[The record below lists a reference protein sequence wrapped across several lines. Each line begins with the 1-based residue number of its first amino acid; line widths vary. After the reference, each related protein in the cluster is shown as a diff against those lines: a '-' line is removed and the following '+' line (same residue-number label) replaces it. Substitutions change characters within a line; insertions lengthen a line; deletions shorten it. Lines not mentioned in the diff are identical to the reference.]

1 MKGPTTPAGCPHA
14 SPAGAG
20 FGFEWRPAL
29 LVFVLALVVRLVYLR
44 EAYRFADFGLFYL
57 DEEYHLEWAKALAS
71 GVWSPP
77 YDALRGAAFFRAPLY
92 PYLLAGFF
100 KLLGPSLLLA
110 RVAQALVGSVSC
122 VLSYAVSGRVFGRT
136 VGLVTGVICSFYWVL
151 VYHDGEFL
159 LPNLLVFLVLSGFLL
174 AFLAAER
181 RSVRLASLSGLA
193 FGLFSITRPNILAF
207 FPVAAWWMAAAT
219 RGATRRRGAIL
230 VALFSLGCLLPPA
243 AVTVRNR
250 VVAGD
255 WVIVA
260 SQGGVNFY
268 IGNNAVSSG
277 TQAVVPGTRET
288 WWGGYEDTVEIA
300 ERETGRRLKA
310 SEVSDYW
317 LRRGLAYIRDEP
329 GDWLRLT
336 GRKIVALIG
345 DPEVANNE
353 PYESRRGRFWS
364 LRIVPLSFG
373 VLLGL
378 FLASLPLM
386 FRATAATAARGGPAA
401 KDGAALRRKFVILI
415 LAFLVVYG
423 ATIVAFFVTGRY
435 RVPLVPF
442 IATGAALAL
451 VTPFRLVRER
461 RWTRAVALGL
471 SALALIGVLRVDF
484 LSVRRSA
491 EGFAGFTE
499 ALDRLDIGDAGG
511 AISMLEAIRAARSVH
526 APELYKSLIRAYIKR
541 DAPGDR
547 ALILTTAEEG
557 IDSYPDDAELLWYSS
572 VGNFEASR
580 LDAALDRVNR
590 YLARKPEDVKALALA
605 VGIALARGD
614 EALAHTFFTRA
625 ERVDPQHPLVV
636 GLRDR
641 MDAGR

>member
-1 MKGPTTPAGCPHA
+1 
-14 SPAGAG
+14 
-20 FGFEWRPAL
+20 L
-29 LVFVLALVVRLVYLR
+29 VLALIVRLAYLR
-44 EAYRFADFGLFYL
+44 EAYRFTDFGLFYL
-57 DEEYHLEWAKALAS
+57 DEEYHVEWAKALAS

-77 YDALRGAAFFRAPLY
+77 YDALKGAAFFRAPLY
-92 PYLLAGFF
+92 PYLLAGLF
-100 KLLGPSLLLA
+100 KLLGPNLLLA

-122 VLSYAVSGRVFGRT
+122 VLSYTVSGRVFGRT

-159 LPNLLVFLVLSGFLL
+159 LPNLLVFLALSGFLL

-181 RSVRLASLSGLA
+181 RSAHLATLSGLA

-207 FPVAAWWMAAAT
+207 FPVAVWWMAAAT
-219 RGATRRRGAIL
+219 RGAARRRAALL

-243 AVTVRNR
+243 AVTLRNR

-268 IGNNAVSSG
+268 IGNNAVSNG
-277 TQAVVPGTRET
+277 MQAVVPGTRET
-288 WWGGYEDTVEIA
+288 WWGGYDDTVEIA
-300 ERETGRRLKA
+300 EREAGRRLKA

-317 LRRGLAYIRDEP
+317 LRRGLEYIRDEP
-329 GDWLRLT
+329 ADWLRLT
-336 GRKIVALIG
+336 GRKIIALVG
-345 DPEVANNE
+345 DPEIANNE
-353 PYESRRGRFWS
+353 PYESRRARFWA
-364 LRIVPLSFG
+364 LRLVPLSFG

-386 FRATAATAARGGPAA
+386 FRATAGTAERGGPPARGPR
-401 KDGAALRRKFVILI
+401 DGAALRRKFVILI
-415 LAFLVVYG
+415 LGFLVVYG

-435 RVPLVPF
+435 RVPLAPF
-442 IATGAALAL
+442 IAMGAALVL
-451 VTPFRLVRER
+451 VTLFRLVRER
-461 RWTRAVALGL
+461 RWARAGTLAL
-471 SALALIGVLRVDF
+471 SALALVGVLRVDF
-484 LSVRRSA
+484 LSVREGTR
-491 EGFAGFTE
+491 GFAGFSE

-511 AISMLEAIRAARSVH
+511 AISILEPIRAERSVR
-526 APELYKSLIRAYIKR
+526 APELYKALVRAYIMR

-557 IDSYPDDAELLWYSS
+557 IDGYPEDAELLWYAS

-580 LDAALDRVNR
+580 FDAALDRVNR
-590 YLARKPEDVKALALA
+590 YLAQKPEDMKALALA

-614 EALAHTFFTRA
+614 DALALAFLTRA
-625 ERVDPQHPLVV
+625 ERIDPRHPLVV
-636 GLRDR
+636 GMRDR